1 MSRKRRAKAVTVAAG
16 AAGALDGAKF
26 TKTRFFRATS
36 VSIPM
41 AAAAVIPAEHLVQ
54 DTRFTTNL
62 SPDTARRLFA

>member
-1 MSRKRRAKAVTVAAG
+1 MSRKRRAKAVAVD